1 MLGVRRRAVTIVA
14 AVAIVAGLGDA
25 RAGEPPNQNDPCSSG
40 GRNTCGTTGT
50 GYYADYQ
57 YGLRWFGDYRGVV
70 PNEIHTY
77 CIDLRYWYPAP
88 RHQFR
93 EDTSDVLRNR
103 DGETVSLESKRRIA
117 YAIWEYGRSSNANQA
132 AAVMLYVH
140 ALMGDAR
147 PGEVDPSALND
158 DRRADLLP
166 RRP

>member
-1 MLGVRRRAVTIVA
+1 MSTLGPEPLTCGIIAAVGGVRRAITTAAAISILAVS
-14 AVAIVAGLGDA
+14 GDA
-25 RAGEPPNQNDPCSSG
+25 RAGEPPNQNDPCSNG

-70 PNEIHTY
+70 PNESHTY

-117 YAIWEYGRSSNANQA
+117 YAIWEYGRSSKREPGGR
-132 AAVMLYVH
+132 
-140 ALMGDAR
+140 GDALR
-147 PGEVDPSALND
+147 PRADG
-158 DRRADLLP
+158 RRAP
-166 RRP
+166 G